1 MSEPGQPS
9 PELGD
14 YFAAVRRR
22 WWFVLVLA
30 VVGLALGA
38 AYAKVAPKTYQST
51 ASVYVTATG
60 TTANQLANSRT
71 AAGTVNL
78 DSEAQV
84 AQSAQVASM
93 AGKAMHSTLS
103 PQALAKQVN
112 VTVPANSQVLLIAC
126 QAGSATGAATCAQS
140 FAHAYLQYTSATTSQ
155 SLKNQLSALQ
165 SRING
170 LQKQAGKLSSAI
182 ASLPVNSPERGADES
197 LLAVDKS
204 QLNQYSNTVVTLT
217 AEQADSSSGYI
228 ISNAVAPAKP
238 TSPSKTLAWG
248 GGLVVGLLLG
258 LIGALW
264 WDRTDRRVRGPR
276 DVMRLGLPV
285 LPGLPLKGRSRA
297 AVEMAPAKSP
307 AGKAFTGLAYSI
319 AAALGE
325 DSHVIVVTGAAS
337 GQGGSLVAANLA
349 AGLARTQPKVT
360 LVCANLQGSVIPRI
374 SGIAPNPGVAELM
387 TGRIS
392 AGEAELTDSG
402 VPRLTVITPGV
413 EGVHD
418 AAIQQDTMERLLN
431 VLRRE
436 ARFIVVEAP
445 PLAEAAD
452 VYALAPLA
460 DAAVVVAEVGRD
472 AGPRVRDG
480 AERLEQLGTHVLG
493 VVLLPALHSASDEMY
508 AAGRGA
514 RPVRPTDD
522 QATLSLAVPRSN
534 HSGDDQNEDE
544 PEPISGQATGPVIR
558 S

>member
-1 MSEPGQPS
+1 MSEPGQPYS

-38 AYAKVAPKTYQST
+38 AYAKLAPKTYQST

-84 AQSAQVASM
+84 AQSAQVALM
-93 AGKAMHSTLS
+93 AGKVMHSTLS

-112 VTVPANSQVLLIAC
+112 VTVPANSQVLLISC
-126 QAGSATGAATCAQS
+126 QAGSATGAATCAQA

-155 SLKNQLSALQ
+155 SLKSQLSALQ
-165 SRING
+165 DRING
-170 LQKQAGKLSSAI
+170 LQKQAGKLTSAI
-182 ASLPVNSPERGADES
+182 ASLPVGSPERGADES

-204 QLNQYSNTVVTLT
+204 QLNQYSNTVVALT
-217 AEQADSSSGYI
+217 AEQADSSGGYI
-228 ISNAVAPAKP
+228 ISNAVIPPKP
-238 TSPSKTLAWG
+238 TSPSKALALG

-258 LIGALW
+258 LVGALW

-285 LPGLPLKGRSRA
+285 LPGVPLKGRSRA

-319 AAALGE
+319 AATLGE
-325 DSHVIVVTGAAS
+325 GSHVVVVTGAAS
-337 GQGGSLVAANLA
+337 RQGGSMVGANLA

-360 LVCANLQGSVIPRI
+360 LVCANLQGSVIPRML
-374 SGIAPNPGVAELM
+374 GIAPSPGVAELIN
-387 TGRIS
+387 GRIP
-392 AGEAELTDSG
+392 AGEAELTETG
-402 VPRLTVITPGV
+402 VPRLTIITPGV
-413 EGVHD
+413 NGVHD

-431 VLRRE
+431 VLSRE

-460 DAAVVVAEVGRD
+460 DAALVVAELGHD
-472 AGPRVRDG
+472 SGPGLQEG
-480 AERLEQLGTHVLG
+480 AERLEQLGTDVLG
-493 VVLLPALHSASDEMY
+493 VVLVPALHSDGDEMY
-508 AAGRGA
+508 AAGRGP
-514 RPVRPTDD
+514 RLVRPISD
-522 QATLSLAVPRSN
+522 QATVSVDAPASN
-534 HSGDDQNEDE
+534 DSGEDEDE
-544 PEPISGQATGPVIR
+544 PERTSGQATGPVIR
-558 S
+558 G